1 MVANK
6 LLESIK
12 MSHLKFVGFAG
23 AIIVM
28 LLTSSVAGA
37 DCINDQLVRMSGR
50 LLYGASGNVYRI
62 INTNGANI
70 EFWLPPA
77 GLVVCEQEGAD
88 GQLYI
93 SISNQDTNETVI
105 AAIGQ

>member
-12 MSHLKFVGFAG
+12 MSHLKFVAFAG
-23 AIIVM
+23 AIILM
-28 LLTSSVAGA
+28 LLTSVAGA

-62 INTNGANI
+62 INTDGANI

-77 GLVVCEQEGAD
+77 GIVVCEQEGAD